1 MKTERGFT
9 LLEIM
14 VALAVFA
21 TLSAAVMSAS
31 QYVLGQSAR
40 VEARLL
46 AAWLVDNHLTEL
58 KLKPGPLAVGSTRFE
73 TRYAQRD
80 WHVSQ
85 QVVAESDTGFLRVEL
100 SVSPA
105 GSDQILETGTQWIV
119 LKND

>member
-46 AAWLVDNHLTEL
+46 AAWLVDNQLTEL
-58 KLKPGPLAVGSTRFE
+58 KLKPRALAVGNTRFE

-80 WHVSQ
+80 WRVSQ
-85 QVVAESDTGFLRVEL
+85 QVVAETDTGFLRVEL

-105 GSDQILETGTQWIV
+105 GSDQILEAGTQWIA